1 MTTYVIEW
9 GLSYGAG
16 CMARPIKVSD
26 RGILDAAR
34 EVFLARGL
42 KATTAEVAVRAGISE
57 GTIFNRFNTKDELFH
72 AAMELELAEPS
83 WLVDLCANVN
93 RGDLTDNLVALGLHG
108 LDYFQVAVPMKILQ
122 WSNRGSAMSGGP
134 LPRMVK
140 KLASYF
146 EAEMRC
152 GRMRRH
158 DSEIVARTFLGG
170 LVTYAYMQ
178 SVEQA
183 DELPMPREMFV
194 RGLVNVL
201 RCGVST

>member
-1 MTTYVIEW
+1 
-9 GLSYGAG
+9 
-16 CMARPIKVSD
+16 MARPIKVSD

-42 KATTAEVAVRAGISE
+42 RATTAEVALRAGVSE
-57 GTIFNRFNTKDELFH
+57 GTIFNRFKTKDELFH
-72 AAMELELAEPS
+72 AAMELELVEPS

-93 RGDLTDNLVALGLHG
+93 RGELSENLVALGMHG
-108 LDYFQVAVPMKILQ
+108 LDYFRVAIPMKILQ
-122 WSNRGSAMSGGP
+122 WSNRGAVASSGP
-134 LPRMVK
+134 LPRMLK

-170 LVTYAYMQ
+170 LVTYAYMEN
-178 SVEQA
+178 VETS

-194 RGLVNVL
+194 RGLVHVL
-201 RCGVST
+201 CCGVSTPRLP

>member
-1 MTTYVIEW
+1 
-9 GLSYGAG
+9 
-16 CMARPIKVSD
+16 MARPIKVSD

-72 AAMELELAEPS
+72 AAMELEAVEPT

-108 LDYFQVAVPMKILQ
+108 LDYFQVAVPMKVLQ
-122 WSNRGSAMSGGP
+122 WSNRGAATSSGP

-158 DSEIVARTFLGG
+158 DPEIVARTFLGG

-178 SVEQA
+178 NVEQA

-201 RCGVST
+201 RCGVDT